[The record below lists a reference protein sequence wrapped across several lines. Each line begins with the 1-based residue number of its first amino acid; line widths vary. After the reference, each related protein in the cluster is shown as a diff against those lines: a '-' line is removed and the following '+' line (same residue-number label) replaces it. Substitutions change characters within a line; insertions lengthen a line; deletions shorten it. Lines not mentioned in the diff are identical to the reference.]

1 MGETMANKNERKI
14 FKFNQDDILEILL
27 EHLGEETEFGT
38 YQSSGMLIGTPGKDL
53 RLIAIIG
60 DLDDM
65 GINHLNLEEIE
76 KEMDYNGTHSDLGD
90 DFLFKGKK

>member
-1 MGETMANKNERKI
+1 MTNKNERKI

-27 EHLGEETEFGT
+27 EHLGEETKFGT
-38 YQSSGMLIGTPGKDL
+38 YQSSGMLLGTPGKDL
-53 RLIAIIG
+53 RLIAVIG

-90 DFLFKGKK
+90 DFLFKRENNK